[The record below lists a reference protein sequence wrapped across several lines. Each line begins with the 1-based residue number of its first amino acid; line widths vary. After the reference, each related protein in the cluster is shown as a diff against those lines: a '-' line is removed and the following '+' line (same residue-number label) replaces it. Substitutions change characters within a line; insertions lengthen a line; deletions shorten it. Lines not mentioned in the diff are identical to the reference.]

1 MGFINRLMKI
11 IDGLSEV
18 SGTLASYLI
27 LGSLFTVFYEIAMR
41 YVFSKSQDWT
51 LEMSTFLF
59 GTTFVLA
66 GAYALKYDAHVR
78 IDIFYMRLSPRNK
91 ALVETI
97 ASIFL
102 FAFIGILIWKGWEF
116 AWRALVL
123 NEHTDSAWAPP
134 RWPIKMVI
142 PVGAFLLLLQGIV
155 RLIRNIFILVGK
167 KEPE

>member
-1 MGFINRLMKI
+1 MKI
-11 IDGLSEV
+11 IDGISEV
-18 SGTLASYLI
+18 SGKLASFLV

-41 YVFSKSQDWT
+41 YVFNMSQSWT
-51 LEMSTFLF
+51 FEMSTFLF

-66 GAYALKYDAHVR
+66 GAYALKYNAHVR
-78 IDIFYMRLSPRNK
+78 IDLFYMRLSTRNK

-97 ASIFL
+97 TSILL
-102 FAFIGILIWKGWEF
+102 FAFIGVLIWKGWEF
-116 AWRALVL
+116 GWRALVL

-155 RLIRNIFILVGK
+155 RLIRNIYILIGK
-167 KEPE
+167 KVPE

>member
-59 GTTFVLA
+59 GTTFVLH
-66 GAYALKYDAHVR
+66 YKYIPIRLYRD
-78 IDIFYMRLSPRNK
+78 IDMERLGICM
-91 ALVETI
+91 EG
-97 ASIFL
+97 
-102 FAFIGILIWKGWEF
+102 IG
-116 AWRALVL
+116 
-123 NEHTDSAWAPP
+123 T
-134 RWPIKMVI
+134 
-142 PVGAFLLLLQGIV
+142 Q
-155 RLIRNIFILVGK
+155 
-167 KEPE
+167 

>member
-1 MGFINRLMKI
+1 MGFISRFMRI

-18 SGTLASYLI
+18 TGRLASYLI

-41 YVFSKSQDWT
+41 YVFSRSQDWT
-51 LEMSTFLF
+51 FEMSTFLF

-78 IDIFYMRLSPRNK
+78 IDIFYMKLSPRNK
-91 ALVETI
+91 ALVEIIT
-97 ASIFL
+97 SIFM
-102 FAFIGILIWKGWEF
+102 FVFIGVLIWKGWES
-116 AWRALVL
+116 AWRAVVL

-142 PVGAFLLLLQGIV
+142 PVGAFLVLLQGIV
-155 RLIRNIFILVGK
+155 RIMRNIYILTGK

>member
-1 MGFINRLMKI
+1 MGFIDRFIKI
-11 IDGLSEV
+11 MNGISEV
-18 SGTLASYLI
+18 SGKLASFLV

-41 YVFSKSQDWT
+41 YVFNMSQSWT
-51 LEMSTFLF
+51 FEMSTFLF

-78 IDIFYMRLSPRNK
+78 IDIFYMRLSTRNK

-97 ASIFL
+97 TSIFL
-102 FAFIGILIWKGWEF
+102 FAFIGVLIWKGWEF
-116 AWRALVL
+116 GWRALVL

-155 RLIRNIFILVGK
+155 RLIRNIFILIGK
-167 KEPE
+167 EVPE